1 MVSVVSNSKVEISE
15 NIKSKSIWMRLVF
28 MLIVALLYSVSRVVV
43 TAVIVFQF
51 FWVLFTGENNA
62 KLQNFGVSLADYTY
76 QIILYLTFNTEERP
90 FPFDLEW
97 PSKM

>member
-1 MVSVVSNSKVEISE
+1 MSNSKVEISE

-28 MLIVALLYSVSRVVV
+28 MLIVALLYSVSRIVV
-43 TAVIVFQF
+43 TAVIAFQF

-62 KLQNFGVSLADYTY
+62 KLQSFGVSLADYTY